1 MKNRIWLVAAA
12 LALFAANAMSQGTI
26 LGWGQKNQQPQSA
39 TSPVVP
45 QVKVNVVGGIVASDT
60 SGAPFLM
67 DSDGYAKMVQKNPA
81 MDANLTFA
89 SIISSTITA
98 ASADSSAILDTHR
111 MRLGMLLIKANPS
124 GGGTG
129 TINRLAIQIRVH
141 LNGQSDTSSTFAI
154 YQYGATA
161 VATAGALPDTIA
173 FGHLVSGSTTTP
185 WSGEFDIM
193 ATADRSGP
201 VTGGSTNDFR
211 SPTGIAIPLQSLF
224 GRDSWAPYVS
234 VRVRN
239 ITGPSCAVT
248 VHLVG
253 TPL

>member
-1 MKNRIWLVAAA
+1 MRINRMWALAA
-12 LALFAANAMSQGTI
+12 LGMLLASAAISQVG
-26 LGWGQKNQQPQSA
+26 GNGS
-39 TSPVVP
+39 
-45 QVKVNVVGGIVASDT
+45 KVNGQFTGQRVAGVDITDT
-60 SGAPFLM
+60 STRVLRVDASWNLKTSEAYPL
-67 DSDGYAKMVQKNPA
+67 SDQ
-81 MDANLTFA
+81 NLTFS

-98 ASADSSAILDTHR
+98 ASADSSAVLDTHR
-111 MRLGMLLIKANPS
+111 MRLGMLLIKANPV

-129 TINRLAIQIRVH
+129 TINRLAVQIRVH

-161 VATAGALPDTIA
+161 VATAGALPDTIS

-193 ATADRSGP
+193 ATAARSSPISG
-201 VTGGSTNDFR
+201 GGSNDFR
-211 SPTGIAIPLQSLF
+211 SPNGIAIPLQSLF